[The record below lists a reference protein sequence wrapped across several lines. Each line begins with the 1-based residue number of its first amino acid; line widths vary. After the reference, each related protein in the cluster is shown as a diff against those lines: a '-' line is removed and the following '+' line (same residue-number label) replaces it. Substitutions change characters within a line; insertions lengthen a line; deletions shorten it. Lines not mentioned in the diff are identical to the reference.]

1 VANAV
6 DTDCRSNPTV
16 DFSSCALLAYFEL
29 NPTITSDVDALG
41 IVARGEKKDGG
52 DEKGLSLEIETN
64 ILSSR
69 ATDLS

>member
-1 VANAV
+1 
-6 DTDCRSNPTV
+6 
-16 DFSSCALLAYFEL
+16 LAYFEL